1 MNYNDKDEKMS
12 IYERVKKIN
21 NVLNEYFKKNHD
33 EGLVHAKDF
42 MDLFISEGIYIK
54 NSRDGLPLRKDLRRL
69 DEENKLDLIPYIY
82 PERKNSNTYWFFT
95 KNKHAQIEDISYPK
109 KNTQRSV
116 KVSNND
122 KDEHYVIDLCD
133 EILKQSS
140 SRQHKFDFLLGD
152 LHKDGVSR
160 SKLPVD
166 AFYSNL
172 NLVVEY
178 MERQHTEAVSFFD
191 KPDIKTV
198 SGVSRGEQRKIYD
211 QRRKDILPKHGID
224 LKIISYFDFNFDN
237 QKRII
242 RNKENDLKT
251 VEKILKNNIT

>member
-1 MNYNDKDEKMS
+1 MN
-12 IYERVKKIN
+12 IYQRIQKIN
-21 NVLNEYFKKNHD
+21 DVLNEYFQKNPD
-33 EGLVHAKDF
+33 KGLVQAKDF
-42 MDLFISEGIYIK
+42 MNLFISEGIYIK
-54 NSRDGLPLRKDLRRL
+54 DIKNGLPLRKDLRWL
-69 DEENKLDLIPYIY
+69 DKENKLDLLPYIY
-82 PERKNSNTYWFFT
+82 PERKNSRTHWYFI
-95 KNKHAQIEDISYPK
+95 KNKNAQIENISYPK
-109 KNTQRSV
+109 RDTQKSV
-116 KVSNND
+116 NVSHKD

-133 EILKQSS
+133 KILKQTS

-166 AFYSNL
+166 AFYSDL

-178 MERQHTEAVSFFD
+178 MERQHTEAVGFFD

-224 LKIISYFDFNFDN
+224 LKIISYFNFNFDS

-242 RNKENDLKT
+242 RDRENDLNVVRKLLANYI
-251 VEKILKNNIT
+251 K

>member
-1 MNYNDKDEKMS
+1 MS
-12 IYERVKKIN
+12 IFNRVKKIN
-21 NVLNEYFKKNHD
+21 NVLNEYFKKNPD
-33 EGLVHAKDF
+33 EGLVRAKDL
-42 MDLFISEGIYIK
+42 MNLFISEGIYIK
-54 NSRDGLPLRKDLRRL
+54 DIKNGLPLRKDLRWL
-69 DEENKLDLIPYIY
+69 DKENKLDLLPYIY
-82 PERKNSNTYWFFT
+82 PERKSSRTNWFFS
-95 KNKHAQIEDISYPK
+95 KNKHAQIENISYPK
-109 KNTQRSV
+109 RNPQRLPRI
-116 KVSNND
+116 SNNQ

-133 EILKQSS
+133 EVLKQAS

-166 AFYSNL
+166 AYYGDL

-178 MERQHTEAVSFFD
+178 MERQHTEAVNFFD

-224 LKIISYFDFNFDN
+224 LKIISYFNFNFDN

-242 RNKENDLKT
+242 RNKDNDLKV
-251 VEKILKNNIT
+251 VEKILKNYLTNT